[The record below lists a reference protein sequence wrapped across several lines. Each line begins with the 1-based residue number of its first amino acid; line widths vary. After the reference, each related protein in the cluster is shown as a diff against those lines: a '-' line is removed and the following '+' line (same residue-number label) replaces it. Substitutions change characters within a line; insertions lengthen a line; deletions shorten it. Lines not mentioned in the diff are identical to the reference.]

1 MPSAR
6 NEMKTIFTLV
16 VKDFLSVLTWPF
28 VVRFIKRLGRKF
40 LFLNTKYICLCISDR
55 LPINYF
61 FFEIILWTIFRI
73 LICAHISLVVSRV
86 LRRDVRFG
94 SVKRPNLFRW
104 HHNLGRVRVILIFMQ
119 CCSWMLIL
127 RDIRPLECEVILC
140 ILYKI
145 THNFHNFIYFVSAC
159 ST

>member
-61 FFEIILWTIFRI
+61 FSKLYYEPYFAFWYVHTYRLSFHAF
-73 LICAHISLVVSRV
+73 CDVMSDLVVSRD
-86 LRRDVRFG
+86 RIF
-94 SVKRPNLFRW
+94 FRW